1 MSSGRGTTVMSA
13 PTRKRPSA
21 LLTSAVE
28 GGFWGGR
35 SPSQK
40 ATGTARRQA
49 RRARQEP
56 DAQTFGR
63 EITVFPALARTY
75 TKNNEHHNLE
85 ACLGE
90 SVAEVADSCRE
101 ERSDERKEADASDT
115 VSPCPPAE
123 DLKDFLS
130 SKKTFKSGEEKAGS
144 IDNIGVSRYLAY
156 GRLS

>member
-13 PTRKRPSA
+13 LTRKRPSA
-21 LLTSAVE
+21 LLTAAVE

-63 EITVFPALARTY
+63 EITVFPALAQAY
-75 TKNNEHHNLE
+75 TKNNERHNLD

-90 SVAEVADSCRE
+90 SVGFMECSN
-101 ERSDERKEADASDT
+101 
-115 VSPCPPAE
+115 
-123 DLKDFLS
+123 
-130 SKKTFKSGEEKAGS
+130 SGTE
-144 IDNIGVSRYLAY
+144 
-156 GRLS
+156 

>member
-1 MSSGRGTTVMSA
+1 MSA

-21 LLTSAVE
+21 VLTSAVE

-56 DAQTFGR
+56 DAQTFER
-63 EITVFPALARTY
+63 EIRVFPALVQTY
-75 TKNNEHHNLE
+75 TKNHQRPNAE
-85 ACLGE
+85 ARFGE

-101 ERSDERKEADASDT
+101 ERSDERKEPDASDT
-115 VSPCPPAE
+115 DSPLPARGRFE
-123 DLKDFLS
+123 RLFEKQKDFQVWRG
-130 SKKTFKSGEEKAGS
+130 KGGQ
-144 IDNIGVSRYLAY
+144 Y
-156 GRLS
+156 

>member
-1 MSSGRGTTVMSA
+1 MSA
-13 PTRKRPSA
+13 TTRKCPSA

-56 DAQTFGR
+56 DAQRFGR
-63 EITVFPALARTY
+63 EIRVFPAQAQTY
-75 TKNNEHHNLE
+75 TKNNERHNLD

-90 SVAEVADSCRE
+90 SVGFM
-101 ERSDERKEADASDT
+101 ERSD
-115 VSPCPPAE
+115 
-123 DLKDFLS
+123 
-130 SKKTFKSGEEKAGS
+130 SGTE
-144 IDNIGVSRYLAY
+144 
-156 GRLS
+156 